1 MRRSADAIDNGVTE
15 GIRMSLSERLDDM
28 KPKETG
34 LPCGV
39 SRAISEMTDS
49 DRASFESAMFTLPRL
64 LSNAQLQEALVS
76 EGYDVSYS
84 SISLHRR
91 KQCRC
96 YIGRTTRMASAV

>member
-1 MRRSADAIDNGVTE
+1 
-15 GIRMSLSERLDDM
+15 MSLSQRLDDM

-39 SRAISEMTDS
+39 ARATSEMSDK
-49 DRASFESAMFTLPRL
+49 DRASFESHLSSIPRV
-64 LSNAQLQEALVS
+64 LSNAQLQEALIS

-91 KQCRC
+91 RQCRC
-96 YIGRTTRMASAV
+96 YVGRTTRMATAT

>member
-1 MRRSADAIDNGVTE
+1 
-15 GIRMSLSERLDDM
+15 MSLSQRLDEM

-34 LPCGV
+34 LPCGI
-39 SRAISEMTDS
+39 SRAMDRMTEEDKH
-49 DRASFESAMFTLPRL
+49 SFEKAMFASPRM

-91 KQCRC
+91 RQCRC
-96 YIGRTTRMASAV
+96 FIGRTSRMGSSD

>member
-1 MRRSADAIDNGVTE
+1 
-15 GIRMSLSERLDDM
+15 MSLSQRLEEM

-39 SRAISEMTDS
+39 SRAMAQMTEE
-49 DRASFESAMFTLPRL
+49 DRTSFEKAMFSAPRM
-64 LSNAQLQEALVS
+64 LSNAQLQEALVG

-91 KQCRC
+91 RQCRC
-96 YIGRTTRMASAV
+96 FIGRTSRMAVSN

>member
-1 MRRSADAIDNGVTE
+1 
-15 GIRMSLSERLDDM
+15 MSLTNRLDEM
-28 KPKETG
+28 KPKEPG

-39 SRAISEMTDS
+39 SRAMSSMSEE
-49 DRASFESAMFTLPRL
+49 DRLSLEKAMYSTPRV

-96 YIGRTTRMASAV
+96 FIGRTTRMAAAK

>member
-1 MRRSADAIDNGVTE
+1 
-15 GIRMSLSERLDDM
+15 MSLSQRLDEM

-39 SRAISEMTDS
+39 SRAISQMS
-49 DRASFESAMFTLPRL
+49 DEDKLSFEKAMFSAPRM

-76 EGYDVSYS
+76 EGFDISYS

-91 KQCRC
+91 RQCRC
-96 YIGRTTRMASAV
+96 FIGRTSRMTTSI

>member
-1 MRRSADAIDNGVTE
+1 
-15 GIRMSLSERLDDM
+15 MSLSQRLEQM
-28 KPKETG
+28 KPKDTG

-39 SRAISEMTDS
+39 SRAMSQMDEADRKSLEDS
-49 DRASFESAMFTLPRL
+49 MFSKPRV
-64 LSNAQLQEALVS
+64 LSNIQLQEALVS

-96 YIGRTTRMASAV
+96 FIGRNVRMTGTA